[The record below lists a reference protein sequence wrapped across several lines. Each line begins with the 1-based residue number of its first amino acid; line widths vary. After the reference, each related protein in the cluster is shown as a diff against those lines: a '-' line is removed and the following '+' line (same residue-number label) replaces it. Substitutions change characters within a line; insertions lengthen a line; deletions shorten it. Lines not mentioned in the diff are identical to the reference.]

1 MGQPA
6 ALQKVGLA
14 VFKQPLHAS
23 SGPHKC
29 LDLLQAATQHVL
41 AMMLGNLSQLSVG
54 GLGEACRVSTV
65 AQ

>member
-41 AMMLGNLSQLSVG
+41 AILGNLSQLSVG